1 MRKQCTSIIVKAAEE
16 AKIDNLVGKAIDKMQ
31 KEGWTYI
38 GFHTSKV
45 LDNNFKFK
53 EWECQIVFNR

>member
-1 MRKQCTSIIVKAAEE
+1 MRKQYTSIIVKAEVE
-16 AKIDNLVGKAIDKMQ
+16 TKIDNLVGKEIDRLE
-31 KEGWTYI
+31 KEGWKYI

-53 EWECQIVFNR
+53 EWRCQIVFNR

>member
-1 MRKQCTSIIVKAAEE
+1 MKKQCTSIVVEAVEE
-16 AKIDNLVGKAIDKMQ
+16 AKIDNLVGREIDKMQ
-31 KEGWTYI
+31 KDGWTYI

-53 EWECQIVFNR
+53 EWECQIVFNK

>member
-1 MRKQCTSIIVKAAEE
+1 MRKQYTSIIVKAEVE
-16 AKIDNLVGKAIDKMQ
+16 AKIDNLVGKEIDRME
-31 KEGWTYI
+31 KEGWKYI

-53 EWECQIVFNR
+53 EWRCQIVFNR

>member
-1 MRKQCTSIIVKAAEE
+1 MKKQCRSIIVKAVEE
-16 AKIDNLVGKAIDKMQ
+16 AKIDNLVGKEIDRME
-31 KEGWTYI
+31 KEGWKYI

-53 EWECQIVFNR
+53 EWRCQIVFNR